1 MGVCEVMTMHAGR
14 RSHLRPGTR
23 ILVAVAVAGAAL
35 GLGLPVGTTPGDAAD
50 RYIAGGPVIERLPLA
65 ADRAAAAR
73 ATART
78 FGARLGLAE
87 PAAFRVE
94 HVTDRFASTTYDEV
108 TGTDFAGRA
117 LHLQRLDDRGRLIG
131 AVVFG
136 WQSSGGRPLADARAA
151 GDRGRRLAAQLGLE
165 APGAPETRRL
175 PDDDGWTV
183 SWPRVI
189 DGIPVIGDGVRID
202 LWPDGRVHAVVR
214 TERALAPQP
223 ASILDEAAARLQ
235 AEAALVDLFASRAGE
250 IGVARLALG
259 WVAPND
265 AFDPAAPDAPGS
277 TLRLAW
283 VVEART
289 TGDLAEGLRAVK
301 LFLDAGSGAL
311 LGGDVLR

>member
-1 MGVCEVMTMHAGR
+1 MHAGLR
-14 RSHLRPGTR
+14 LPLRPGIR
-23 ILVAVAVAGAAL
+23 ILIAVAVAGAAL
-35 GLGLPVGTTPGDAAD
+35 GLGIPAGTAPGDAAD
-50 RYIAGGPVIERLPLA
+50 RYIAGGPVVERSPVA
-65 ADRAAAAR
+65 AERASAAR
-73 ATART
+73 ALARA
-78 FGARLGLAE
+78 FGSRLGLAE

-94 HVTDRFASTTYDEV
+94 RVVDRFASTTYDEV
-108 TGTDFAGRA
+108 TGTDETGRA
-117 LHLQRLDDRGRLIG
+117 LHLQRLDDRGRLIA

-151 GDRGRRLAAQLGLE
+151 GDRGSRLVGQLGLE

-183 SWPRVI
+183 SWPRVVE
-189 DGIPVIGDGVRID
+189 GVPVIGDGVRID

-214 TERALAPQP
+214 TERDLAPAP
-223 ASILDEAAARLQ
+223 SSILDQAAARSR
-235 AEAALVDLFASRAGE
+235 AEAVLADLFASRAGE
-250 IGVARLALG
+250 IAVARLALG
-259 WVAPND
+259 WIAPND
-265 AFDPAAPDAPGS
+265 AFDPSGPDAPGS

-289 TGDLAEGLRAVK
+289 AGDLAEGLRAVK